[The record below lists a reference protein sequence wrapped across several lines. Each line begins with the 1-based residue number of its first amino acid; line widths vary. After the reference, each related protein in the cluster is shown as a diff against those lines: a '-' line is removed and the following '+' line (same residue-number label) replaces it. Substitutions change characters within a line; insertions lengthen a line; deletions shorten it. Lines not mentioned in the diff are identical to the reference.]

1 MHIETENIEFKSQF
15 TDDLYKEIIAFA
27 NTDGGIVYIGIDN
40 EGNVLG
46 LTNVDEEYTRITNGI
61 RDAIMPDVTMF
72 VQYTIQENKVVRIT
86 VGEGSNKPYYLKG
99 KGLKPTGVFVR
110 QGVSSVPASPE
121 AIRQM
126 IKDSDGDV
134 FEEMRS
140 MNQELTFDA
149 AASAFKKYG
158 VEFGKGKYRALGIT
172 QPNSELFSNL
182 ALLVSDQCA
191 HSIKIAVFG
200 DDAKTAFKDQKE
212 LTGSIFTQLEDAFH
226 YLMLCNKTAAV
237 FKGLERIES
246 PDYPE
251 EALRE
256 ALLNAIVHRDYS
268 YSGSIIINVNDR
280 EMEFISIGGLL
291 PGLSPDDI
299 RAGISQPR
307 NKNLAAI
314 FHRLRLI
321 ESYGTGIRRI
331 YALYADCPA
340 QPRIEVT
347 ANTFKIV
354 LPNQNTAHA
363 AAPLVKDSAPIITA
377 QMKKILDYIREHGQI
392 TDEEIQALLELKK
405 TRAFTLSKQMREMG
419 LIEVEGR
426 GKAKYYKTRQTM
438 DLITKENGG
447 TTHA

>member
-1 MHIETENIEFKSQF
+1 MHIETENIEFKSRL

-27 NTDGGIVYIGIDN
+27 NTDGGIVYVGIDN
-40 EGNVLG
+40 DGNVLG

-61 RDAIMPDVTMF
+61 RDAILPDVTMF
-72 VQYTIQENKVVRIT
+72 VHYTIQENKVVRIT
-86 VGEGSNKPYYLKG
+86 VSEGSNKPYYLKS
-99 KGLKPTGVFVR
+99 KGLKPSGVYVR
-110 QGVSSVPASPE
+110 QGASSAPASPE

-140 MNQELTFDA
+140 INQELTFA
-149 AASAFKKYG
+149 AAAAAFQKYG
-158 VEFGKGKYRALGIT
+158 VAFGEEKYRTLGIT
-172 QPNSELFSNL
+172 QPEGNLYSNL
-182 ALLVSDQCA
+182 ALLISDQCKHTVKA
-191 HSIKIAVFG
+191 AVFG
-200 DDAKTAFKDQKE
+200 DEANTVFKDQKE
-212 LTGSIFTQLEDAFH
+212 FSGSVFTQLENTFH
-226 YLMLCNKTAAV
+226 YLMLCNKTAAR
-237 FKGLERIES
+237 FEGLLRIES

-268 YSGSIIINVNDR
+268 FSGSIIINVNDR

-307 NKNLAAI
+307 NKNLAAM

-354 LPNQNTAHA
+354 LPNRNAVQANDFH
-363 AAPLVKDSAPIITA
+363 KESAPVLTA
-377 QMKKILDYIREHGQI
+377 QMQKILDYIQEHGQI
-392 TDEEIQALLELKK
+392 NDEEIQSLLDLKK
-405 TRAFTLSKQMREMG
+405 TRAYTLTKQMREMG
-419 LIEVEGR
+419 LIEAEGR
-426 GKAKYYKTRQTM
+426 GKEKKY
-438 DLITKENGG
+438 IV
-447 TTHA
+447 

>member
-1 MHIETENIEFKSQF
+1 MYIETENIEFKSQF
-15 TDDLYKEIIAFA
+15 TEDLYKEIIAFA
-27 NTDGGIVYIGIDN
+27 NMDGGIVYVGIDN
-40 EGNVLG
+40 NGKVIG
-46 LTNVDEEYTRITNGI
+46 LTDIDGEYARITNGI

-72 VQYTIQENKVVRIT
+72 VHYAIQDNKVVRIT
-86 VGEGSNKPYYLKG
+86 VSEGSNKPYYLKS
-99 KGLKPTGVFVR
+99 KGLKPSGVYVR
-110 QGVSSVPASPE
+110 QGTSSAPASPE

-134 FEEMRS
+134 FEEMRA
-140 MNQELTFDA
+140 MNQALTFDA

-158 VEFGKGKYRALGIT
+158 VAFGAEKYRALGIT

-182 ALLVSDQCA
+182 ALLISDQCA

-226 YLMLCNKTAAV
+226 YLMLCNKTVAV

-256 ALLNAIVHRDYS
+256 ALLNAIVHRYYS

-307 NKNLAAI
+307 NKNLATV

-331 YALYADCPA
+331 YALYANCPA

-347 ANTFKIV
+347 SNTFKIV
-354 LPNQNTAHA
+354 LPNMNNARTEQHPYSESTPA
-363 AAPLVKDSAPIITA
+363 ITA
-377 QMKKILDYIREHGQI
+377 QMKKILNYIQEHGKI
-392 TDEEIQALLELKK
+392 TDEEIQSLLNLKK
-405 TRAFTLSKQMREMG
+405 TRAFTLAKQMREMG
-419 LIEVEGR
+419 LISVEGR
-426 GKAKYYKTRQTM
+426 GKEKIYR
-438 DLITKENGG
+438 
-447 TTHA
+447 